1 MATSSRPRLRAS
13 FWLAGVSAAVLPCAG
28 AQAQSVGATG
38 TQNNGQLGEIVVTA
52 SKRETNVQ
60 KTPLAITAISN
71 AALQQTHVVDAV
83 DLNGLVPS
91 LVISTSEGFERNV
104 AIRGIGFNVPQNDSA
119 QPSVSYHVDG
129 VYIANPVALNT
140 GFLDVNH
147 VEVVRGPQGTVYG
160 QNSTGGTLNVVT
172 NQPTLGK
179 FTGDGKLDVG
189 NFGLNQFEGAVNV
202 PVGDTFAVRAAIEV
216 VHHNGF
222 AKATQVPGTDHDYG
236 LSDEDSLHA
245 RITALW
251 KPTDRF
257 SLTLRAEY
265 AKANNHN
272 TEGKSIFDPD
282 PNPWHE
288 TSDWPGKLHYTNK
301 IFAGTATYD
310 FGFATL
316 KALGSYQTVRQ
327 NGSINEDGLDVANAV
342 AVYGVPGFT
351 GVHDIEYL
359 YHSSKAYTGEVD
371 LASPTGQ
378 RLEWIVGAFYL
389 SSKYHVAYDQYAI
402 DSFPTPGVPGSLINQ
417 LFPPVTNGD
426 DLGFEGENEF
436 YFPYFYSISHLT
448 RESYSLYGQSTFHI
462 NDRLRLTGGLRYTRD
477 HNTTDICD
485 YACAAP
491 TFVQQTNTAITGK
504 AGIEFDLARKTMAY
518 ASFSTGFKPGGG
530 NISPAPIVLGFNFK
544 PETIRAYE
552 VGLKSTFLDNRVRL
566 NLAGFYY
573 DYKNLQYEAED
584 AVAYQGGVANIP
596 HSKVYG
602 FEAETSVLLPAHFR
616 FDGSLTVE
624 GSKITSHYDA
634 LDNVTA
640 YNLDKQIF
648 AQYPD
653 GLNCV
658 FAECRDQDIAARE
671 AAFFDVH
678 GNAMPNLP
686 KFTAQGTL
694 SHTYTF
700 ANGGVLTS
708 SIQVQ
713 TRSHYINA
721 VYGDI
726 VIDGVHV
733 YRTPG
738 YTLANL
744 FFGYTFPDSRWGLS
758 LVVKNLADNA
768 AVLGQF
774 TNQFGGEVTRQYTPP
789 RQFIGSVSFKF

>member
-1 MATSSRPRLRAS
+1 M
-13 FWLAGVSAAVLPCAG
+13 LAGVSAMGVLVAPAARAQGGGDAG
-28 AQAQSVGATG
+28 P
-38 TQNNGQLGEIVVTA
+38 GQLGEIVVTA

-71 AALQQTHVVDAV
+71 TVLEQTHVVDAV

-140 GFLDVNH
+140 GFLDINH

-202 PVGDTFAVRAAIEV
+202 PVGDTFAIRGAIEV

-222 AKATQVPGTDHDYG
+222 AKATQVPGTNGDYG

-245 RITALW
+245 RVTALW

-272 TEGKSIFDPD
+272 TEGKSLYDPD
-282 PNPWHE
+282 PDPYHE
-288 TSDWPGKLHYTNK
+288 SSDWPGKIHYKNK
-301 IFAGTATYD
+301 IFSGTASYD
-310 FGFATL
+310 LGFATL

-327 NGSINEDGLDVANAV
+327 NGSINEDGLDLANAIK
-342 AVYGVPGFT
+342 AYGVPGYDA
-351 GVHDIEYL
+351 VHDIEYL
-359 YHSSKAYTGEVD
+359 YHASKSYTGEVD
-371 LASPTGQ
+371 LASPAGQ
-378 RLEWIVGAFYL
+378 RLEWIVGGFYL
-389 SSKYHVAYDQYAI
+389 SSKYDVAYDQYAV
-402 DSFPTPGVPGSLINQ
+402 DSYPVTGDPTSLTSQ
-417 LFPPVTNGD
+417 LFPPVTNGA
-426 DLGFEGENEF
+426 DLGIAGPNGF

-448 RESYSLYGQSTFHI
+448 RESYSLYGQGTFHVS
-462 NDRLRLTGGLRYTRD
+462 DRLRLTGGVRYTHD
-477 HNTTDICD
+477 HNTTNVCD
-485 YACAAP
+485 YACDAA
-491 TFVQQTNTAITGK
+491 TFVKQTNTAVTGK
-504 AGIEFDLARKTMAY
+504 AGIEFDLLPKTMLY

-552 VGLKSTFLDNRVRL
+552 AGLKSTFLNDRVRL

-573 DYKNLQYEAED
+573 DYKNLQFEAED

-596 HSKVYG
+596 RSKVYG
-602 FEAETSVLLPAHFR
+602 FEAETSVLLPANLR
-616 FDGSLTVE
+616 FDGSMTIE
-624 GSKITSHYDA
+624 GSRITSHYDA
-634 LDNVTA
+634 LDNVA
-640 YNLDKQIF
+640 GYAIDKAIF
-648 AQYPD
+648 AAN
-653 GLNCV
+653 GGSNGCV
-658 FAECRDQDIAARE
+658 FGGCRDADIAARE
-671 AAFFDVH
+671 AAYFDIH

-694 SHTYTF
+694 THTYKF
-700 ANGGVLTS
+700 GNGGVLTS
-708 SIQVQ
+708 RIQVQ
-713 TRSHYINA
+713 ARTHYVNA

-726 VIDGVHV
+726 VVDGVHI

-744 FFGYTFPDSRWGLS
+744 FLGYTFPNQHWALS
-758 LVVKNLADNA
+758 FVVKNLADNA

-774 TNQFGGEVTRQYTPP
+774 TNQFGGEITRQYTPP
-789 RQFIGSVSFKF
+789 RQFIGSVSYKF